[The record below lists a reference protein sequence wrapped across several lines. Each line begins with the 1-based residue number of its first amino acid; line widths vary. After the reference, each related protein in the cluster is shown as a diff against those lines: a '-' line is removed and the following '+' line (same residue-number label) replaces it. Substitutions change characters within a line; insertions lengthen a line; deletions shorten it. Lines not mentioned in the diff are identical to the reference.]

1 MALLTTR
8 LEIAEAAAKEHYP
21 LSIPAVEG
29 EALWRHV
36 VQEKA
41 ESTLEVGLAYGVS
54 ALYMCDALLAVGGN
68 EPRHLA
74 MDPFQSTHFE
84 DAGLE
89 LLARAGL
96 SQMIDF
102 RPQRSELVLPVLLA
116 EGRQFDFAFVD
127 GNHRF
132 DWVYVDL
139 VFVGRLVKPGGVI
152 FVDDYQLPAIAKAVT
167 FFVANR
173 NWTLEEISLPPTNDT
188 THGWAVVRTADPPD
202 DREFTDFTDF

>member
-1 MALLTTR
+1 LTNDRLALARATA
-8 LEIAEAAAKEHYP
+8 AERYP

-36 VQEKA
+36 AQEKA
-41 ESTLEVGLAYGVS
+41 QTTLEVGLAYGVS
-54 ALYMCDALLAVGGN
+54 ALYICDALLAAGGN
-68 EPRHLA
+68 RPRHLA
-74 MDPFQSTHFE
+74 MDPFQSTRFD

-89 LLARAGL
+89 LLANAGL
-96 SQMIDF
+96 SQMVDF
-102 RPQRSELVLPVLLA
+102 RPQRSELVLPALLA

-152 FVDDYQLPAIAKAVT
+152 FVDDYQLPAIAKAVS
-167 FFVANR
+167 FFLGNR
-173 NWTLEEISLPPTNDT
+173 SWTLEGTSLPPANDA
-188 THGWAVVRTADPPD
+188 THGWAVLRTADPSD
-202 DREFTDFTDF
+202 ERDFTDFTDF